1 MNIGIREENNVQKE
15 EIRDNEAR
23 RQTTWNTEY
32 PNETQDLQ
40 LLILYVYMVI
50 ENLSVK
56 TLI

>member
-1 MNIGIREENNVQKE
+1 MNIGIWEENNVQKE

-40 LLILYVYMVI
+40 PLILYVYMVV

>member
-1 MNIGIREENNVQKE
+1 MCKKK
-15 EIRDNEAR
+15 EIRDYEAR

-32 PNETQDLQ
+32 LNETQDLQ
-40 LLILYVYMVI
+40 PLILYVYMVI